1 MRLSSRS
8 ASLALGLFVSLLPSQ
23 AQQGAGTS
31 HSGPT
36 RWKEY
41 IYPAYGFA
49 VTLPEAAEEIGVKNG
64 TQYRLYWD
72 EDKDVVVNLTANL
85 GFTDCASWLDWAKST
100 FKQPPPG
107 SPFQVSSKLV
117 TIDGDPALE
126 SDRLQAN
133 DLQAG
138 YNRQQCLDG
147 RLYSF
152 EARWPKG
159 QRRPTIVN
167 RIIKS
172 FRVLA
177 TETKQ

>member
-1 MRLSSRS
+1 M
-8 ASLALGLFVSLLPSQ
+8 ALWLFVSLLTCQ
-23 AQQGAGTS
+23 AQEGAGTS
-31 HSGPT
+31 RSGPT

-49 VTLPEAAEEIGVKNG
+49 VTLPQAAKESGVKNG
-64 TQYRLYWD
+64 TQYRLYWN
-72 EDKDVVVNLTANL
+72 EDKGVVVNLTAQL
-85 GFTDCASWLDWAKST
+85 GFTDCASWLDWAKGA
-100 FKQPPPG
+100 FNQPPPD

-117 TIDGDPALE
+117 TIDGEPAIE
-126 SDRLQAN
+126 SEVLQAN

-147 RLYSF
+147 RLYGF

-177 TETKQ
+177 KETKQ